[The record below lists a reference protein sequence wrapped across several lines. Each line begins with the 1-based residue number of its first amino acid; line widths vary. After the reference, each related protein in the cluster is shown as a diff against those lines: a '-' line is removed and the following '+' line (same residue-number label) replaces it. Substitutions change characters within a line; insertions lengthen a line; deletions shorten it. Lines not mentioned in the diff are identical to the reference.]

1 MSSFLRKN
9 NIAPIALSKS
19 VSKFPL
25 QMVIMNTVIYCRVL
39 WLKQRIVFKQL
50 KGNPHNKHMA
60 ILEKINNAALATEG
74 NQIGQRNQKMQI
86 PQVEAYRN
94 LQSCQNSNFN
104 HGQNF
109 NFNLNFDH
117 GQKDGLTTQ
126 LLFLICF
133 NLLFTTRTVKR

>member
-1 MSSFLRKN
+1 MCICIRHNYPLGISVLLLVQLREKNCHLSQYFIIICKKKKKKILNPRKVSKKKITEMSSFLRKN

-74 NQIGQRNQKMQI
+74 NQIGQKNQKMQI
-86 PQVEAYRN
+86 P
-94 LQSCQNSNFN
+94 
-104 HGQNF
+104 
-109 NFNLNFDH
+109 
-117 GQKDGLTTQ
+117 
-126 LLFLICF
+126 
-133 NLLFTTRTVKR
+133 